1 MKVNYITLAFLIVL
15 TLFIVDV
22 FTHNNISNNI
32 HSILSTLA
40 APLYNSK
47 DFLEKYFEKNITI
60 QHIKIFSNNKSNE
73 LDVLSEDLKGIYVRN
88 LKKRGIIINDKGELI
103 GFVEKTGSVGYVTK
117 WWQSEFPVTIEATD
131 LVVVGYYK
139 KYQITIPDP
148 IIIPETVS
156 GKVYL
161 SEYLPYGKLLRNFG
175 RDLGEFK
182 NGNFEIS
189 IPKISKR
196 VVLLEEYN
204 DAAQ

>member
-131 LVVVGYYK
+131 LVIVGYYK

-204 DAAQ
+204 HTAQ

>member
-1 MKVNYITLAFLIVL
+1 MKANYIALAFLIIL
-15 TLFIVDV
+15 TLFILDV
-22 FTHNNISNNI
+22 FTNNNISNNI

-40 APLYNSK
+40 MPLYDSK
-47 DFLEKYFEKNITI
+47 VFLEKYFEKNITI
-60 QHIKIFSNNKSNE
+60 QHIKIFSNNKPDE
-73 LDVLSEDLKGIYVRN
+73 LEVLSQDLKGIYVRN
-88 LKKRGIIINDKGELI
+88 LKKRGIIINEKGELI

-148 IIIPETVS
+148 IIIPENVS

-161 SEYLPYGKLLRNFG
+161 SEYLPYGKLLRNFD

-182 NGNFEIS
+182 HGNFEIS
-189 IPKISKR
+189 IPKISKH

-204 DAAQ
+204 DTAQ